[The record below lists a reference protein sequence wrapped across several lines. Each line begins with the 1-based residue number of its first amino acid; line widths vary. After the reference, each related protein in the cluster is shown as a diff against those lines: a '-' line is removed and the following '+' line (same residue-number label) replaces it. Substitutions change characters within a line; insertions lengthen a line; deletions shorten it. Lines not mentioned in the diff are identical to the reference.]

1 MIGTVLKTVGGAEH
15 KLRLSIGAMKRLEAA
30 NGGQAISEYLEGL
43 QKGQSVTGLCKFLEI
58 VMNDGK
64 GASEEEAEVFV
75 DQMGGLVPAMELFS
89 SVIEAAFPDAAM
101 AAEKGKP
108 APAGKKK
115 PAPKA

>member
-1 MIGTVLKTVGGAEH
+1 MIGTVLKTVGGADH

-30 NGGQAISEYLEGL
+30 NGGQPISDYLEGL

-64 GASEEEAEVFV
+64 GATAEEAEDFM
-75 DQMGGLVPAMELFS
+75 DQAGGLLQAVEIFTAVL
-89 SVIEAAFPDAAM
+89 EAAFPDAVK
-101 AAEKGKP
+101 AAANGKP